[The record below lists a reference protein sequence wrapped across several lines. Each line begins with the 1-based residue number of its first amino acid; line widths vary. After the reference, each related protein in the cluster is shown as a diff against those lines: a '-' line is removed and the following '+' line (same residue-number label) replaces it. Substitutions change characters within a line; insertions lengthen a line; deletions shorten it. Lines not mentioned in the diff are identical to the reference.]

1 MTGTKISLAT
11 DATSLVATDK
21 LPIARES
28 DSTPYYVLAS
38 YIAAYVISQ
47 ITGLVPYSG
56 ADSDVDIGAHD
67 FMARN
72 INATL
77 DCGTF

>member
-1 MTGTKISLAT
+1 MTGTRISSAT
-11 DATSLVATDK
+11 DAMSLVATDK

-28 DSTPYYVLAS
+28 DSAPYYVLAS

-56 ADSDVDIGAHD
+56 ADSDVDIGDHD
-67 FMARN
+67 FTARN
-72 INATL
+72 LGGTL